1 MANDNSIQFHLGTVR
16 RVYTDNKRG
25 GVGEIYSTNMIKVK
39 GLNSTL
45 PSVSKEQPAR
55 PFFRGVHDSITKGDL
70 VLFCILPHRKAY
82 YIGPLNTFND
92 PNYSPNPSYSKE
104 KQYRGLDHN
113 VSLDEKG
120 YSMLFPKI
128 TTKPLSK
135 TYSTNL
141 DLDFITENRGVLTNT
156 TAVEFAK
163 FTDLVFEGRH
173 GNSIRIGSRAVN
185 PILNIHNNRLS
196 NNTEQLG
203 QGSLISMMSAG
214 SIEQNFLSNGF
225 QLSVD
230 ANRTKEDIFKIN
242 SGNDDINNENLYDYN
257 YSKVNPDNSDDGDR
271 IDFDQM
277 IMLSDKITF
286 DARSP
291 NSGDFTVSANRN
303 INFGATK
310 NFTLNNKGFS
320 VINSGNIYIGKEAK
334 NKAQPM
340 VLGDEL
346 RILLLD
352 IMNILQNS
360 RALVQGVPIPL
371 VDQNSAPMFL
381 DIQKIIDALSLEGP
395 DPREPDDNG
404 VYKNANTKFL
414 SQYHYVEQNV
424 RPEPT
429 QE

>member
-45 PSVSKEQPAR
+45 PSVSKELPAR

-70 VLFCILPHRKAY
+70 VLFCILPHKKVY
-82 YIGPLNTFND
+82 YIGPLNTFNN

-120 YSMLFPKI
+120 YSELFPKI

-163 FTDLVFEGRH
+163 FTDLVLEGRH

-242 SGNDDINNENLYDYN
+242 NGNDTINAENSYDYN
-257 YSKVNPDNSDDGDR
+257 YSKVNPDNSDDDR
-271 IDFDQM
+271 VDFDQM
-277 IMLSDKITF
+277 IIFSDKITF

-291 NSGDFTVSANRN
+291 NAGDFTVSANRN

-371 VDQNSAPMFL
+371 VDDKSAPMF
-381 DIQKIIDALSLEGP
+381 DKIQTIIESLQPRTLSG
-395 DPREPDDNG
+395 DPELPQPG
-404 VYKNANTKFL
+404 NTKFL

-424 RPEPT
+424 RPKPT
-429 QE
+429 

>member
-45 PSVSKEQPAR
+45 PSVSKELPAR

-70 VLFCILPHRKAY
+70 VLFCILPHKKVY
-82 YIGPLNTFND
+82 YIGPLNTFNN

-120 YSMLFPKI
+120 YSELFPKI

-163 FTDLVFEGRH
+163 FTDLVLEGRH

-242 SGNDDINNENLYDYN
+242 NGNDTINAENSYDYN
-257 YSKVNPDNSDDGDR
+257 YSKVNPDNSDDDR
-271 IDFDQM
+271 VDFDQM
-277 IMLSDKITF
+277 IIFSDKITF

-291 NSGDFTVSANRN
+291 NAGDFTVSANRN

-352 IMNILQNS
+352 IMTILQNS

-371 VDQNSAPMFL
+371 VNQQSGPMFP
-381 DIQKIIDALSLEGP
+381 DIDKIIKSLSLEEP
-395 DPREPDDNG
+395 EPRELDDNG

-424 RPEPT
+424 RPKPT
-429 QE
+429 

>member
-45 PSVSKEQPAR
+45 PSVSKELPAR

-70 VLFCILPHRKAY
+70 VLFCILPHKKVY
-82 YIGPLNTFND
+82 YIGPLNTFNN

-120 YSMLFPKI
+120 YSELFPKI

-163 FTDLVFEGRH
+163 FTDLVLEGRH

-242 SGNDDINNENLYDYN
+242 NGNDTINAENSYDYN
-257 YSKVNPDNSDDGDR
+257 YSKVNPDNSDDDR
-271 IDFDQM
+271 VDFDQM
-277 IMLSDKITF
+277 IIFSDKITF

-291 NSGDFTVSANRN
+291 NAGDFTVSANRN

-371 VDQNSAPMFL
+371 VDDNSAPMF
-381 DIQKIIDALSLEGP
+381 DKIQTIIESLQPRTLSG
-395 DPREPDDNG
+395 DPELPQPG
-404 VYKNANTKFL
+404 NTKFL

-424 RPEPT
+424 RPKPT
-429 QE
+429 

>member
-1 MANDNSIQFHLGTVR
+1 MSIPFHLGTVR
-16 RVYTDNKRG
+16 RVYTENKG
-25 GVGEIYSTNMIKVK
+25 GKGTELYNTNFIVLN
-39 GLNSTL
+39 GLDTTL
-45 PSVSKEQPAR
+45 PTVAKNLRAR
-55 PFFRGVHDSITKGDL
+55 PLFRGVHDSITKGDL
-70 VLFCILPHRKAY
+70 VLFSIINRKVY

-92 PNYSPNPSYSKE
+92 PNYSANPSYSKQ

-113 VSLDEKG
+113 VSLDGKG
-120 YSMLFPKI
+120 YSELYPKI
-128 TTKPLSK
+128 TTKPLDK
-135 TYSTNL
+135 IYPRNL
-141 DLDFITENRGVLTNT
+141 DLDFITDDRGVLTNT

-203 QGSLISMMSAG
+203 QGSLISMMSVG
-214 SIEQNFLSNGF
+214 SIEQNFMEYGF

-230 ANRTKEDIFKIN
+230 ENRIKEDNFKLNGGNLDGEN
-242 SGNDDINNENLYDYN
+242 SYDYN
-257 YSKVNPDNSDDGDR
+257 YSIVNPDQTDEEDR
-271 IDFDQM
+271 VDFDQ
-277 IMLSDKITF
+277 IIIFSDKITF
-286 DARSP
+286 DARS
-291 NSGDFTVSANRN
+291 STAGDFTVSANRN
-303 INFGATK
+303 INLGARK

-352 IMNILQNS
+352 IMTILQDS

-371 VDQNSAPMFL
+371 VKQDSTPMA
-381 DIQKIIDALSLEGP
+381 DRIQSVINQLQPRTLSGDPELPQPGP
-395 DPREPDDNG
+395 
-404 VYKNANTKFL
+404 TKFL

-424 RPEPT
+424 RQKPT

>member
-45 PSVSKEQPAR
+45 PSVSKELPAR

-70 VLFCILPHRKAY
+70 VLFCILPHKKVY
-82 YIGPLNTFND
+82 YIGPLNTFNN

-120 YSMLFPKI
+120 YSELFPKI

-163 FTDLVFEGRH
+163 FTDLVLEGRH

-242 SGNDDINNENLYDYN
+242 NGNDTINAENSYDYN
-257 YSKVNPDNSDDGDR
+257 YSKVNPDNSDDDR
-271 IDFDQM
+271 VDFDQM
-277 IMLSDKITF
+277 IIFSDKITF

-291 NSGDFTVSANRN
+291 NAGDFTVSANRN

-371 VDQNSAPMFL
+371 VNQQSGPMFP
-381 DIQKIIDALSLEGP
+381 DIDKIIKSLSLEEP
-395 DPREPDDNG
+395 EPRELDDNG

-424 RPEPT
+424 RPKPT
-429 QE
+429 

>member
-45 PSVSKEQPAR
+45 PSVSKELPAR

-70 VLFCILPHRKAY
+70 VLFCILPHKKVY
-82 YIGPLNTFND
+82 YIGPLNTFNN

-120 YSMLFPKI
+120 YSELFPKI

-163 FTDLVFEGRH
+163 FTDLVLEGRH

-242 SGNDDINNENLYDYN
+242 NGNDTINAENSYDYN
-257 YSKVNPDNSDDGDR
+257 YSKVNPDNSDDDR
-271 IDFDQM
+271 VDFDQM
-277 IMLSDKITF
+277 IIFSDKITF

-291 NSGDFTVSANRN
+291 NAGDFTVSANRN

-371 VDQNSAPMFL
+371 VDQNSAPMF
-381 DIQKIIDALSLEGP
+381 DKIQTIIESLQPRTLSG
-395 DPREPDDNG
+395 DPELPQPG
-404 VYKNANTKFL
+404 NTKFL

-424 RPEPT
+424 RPKPT
-429 QE
+429 

>member
-45 PSVSKEQPAR
+45 PSVSKELPAR

-70 VLFCILPHRKAY
+70 VLFCILPHKKVY
-82 YIGPLNTFND
+82 YIGPLNTFNN

-120 YSMLFPKI
+120 YSELFPKI

-163 FTDLVFEGRH
+163 FTDLVLEGRH

-242 SGNDDINNENLYDYN
+242 NGNDTINAENSYDYN
-257 YSKVNPDNSDDGDR
+257 YSKVNPDNSDDDR
-271 IDFDQM
+271 VDFDQM
-277 IMLSDKITF
+277 IIFSDKITF

-291 NSGDFTVSANRN
+291 NAGDFTVSANRN

-352 IMNILQNS
+352 IMTILQNS

-371 VDQNSAPMFL
+371 VDQNSAPMF
-381 DIQKIIDALSLEGP
+381 DKIQTIIESLQPRTLSG
-395 DPREPDDNG
+395 DPELPQPG
-404 VYKNANTKFL
+404 NTKFL

-424 RPEPT
+424 RP
-429 QE
+429 

>member
-1 MANDNSIQFHLGTVR
+1 MPIPFHLGTVR
-16 RVYTDNKRG
+16 RVYTENRG
-25 GVGEIYSTNMIKVK
+25 GKGTELYNTNFILLN
-39 GLNSTL
+39 GLDTTL
-45 PSVSKEQPAR
+45 PTVAKNLRAR
-55 PFFRGVHDSITKGDL
+55 PLFRGVHDSITKGDL

-120 YSMLFPKI
+120 YSELYPKI
-128 TTKPLSK
+128 TTKPLDK
-135 TYSTNL
+135 IYSRNL
-141 DLDFITENRGVLTNT
+141 DLDFISKDRGLLTNT

-185 PILNIHNNRLS
+185 PILTIHNNRLS
-196 NNTEQLG
+196 DNIESLG
-203 QGSLISMMSAG
+203 QGSIISMMSVG
-214 SIEQNFLSNGF
+214 SIEQNFIQYGF

-230 ANRTKEDIFKIN
+230 DNRTKEDNFKLN
-242 SGNDDINNENLYDYN
+242 GGNLEGEDSYDYN
-257 YSKVNPDNSDDGDR
+257 YSIVNPDEADDEDR
-271 IDFDQM
+271 VDFDQ
-277 IMLSDKITF
+277 IIIFSDRITF
-286 DARSP
+286 DARSQ
-291 NSGDFTVSANRN
+291 NAGDFTISANRN
-303 INFGATK
+303 INFGARK

-352 IMNILQNS
+352 IMNILQDS

-371 VDQNSAPMFL
+371 VKQDSSPMA
-381 DIQKIIDALSLEGP
+381 DRIQLVINHTDLPIPGP
-395 DPREPDDNG
+395 
-404 VYKNANTKFL
+404 TKFL

-424 RPEPT
+424 RPKPT